1 MLGKKTS
8 SEKNARQMLEDHIK
22 KVGEV
27 LHETMITL
35 EYYFTGR
42 IEEAKVSARKVD
54 TLETQA
60 DDILRGFMVCL
71 QQGAFMPL
79 IRKDIFQV
87 ISTVDKVANAAEST
101 CDFCLSQRPHVYE
114 EFRSAFEDITRANVE
129 MFPDLNAAVEILK
142 LGTFGMAGDEDTR
155 FHDIA
160 QNISLGESSVDD
172 LEWKLTRDIFNS
184 TLELANKMHLHQ
196 LLNHITR
203 ISDLI
208 EDVAD
213 RIQIMITR
221 EVL

>member
-1 MLGKKTS
+1 MLGKKIS
-8 SEKNARQMLEDHIK
+8 PEKNARQMLEDHIN

-27 LHETMITL
+27 LHNTMITL
-35 EYYFTGR
+35 EYYFNGQ
-42 IEEAKVSARKVD
+42 IEEAKSCAKEVD
-54 TLETQA
+54 KLETQA

-79 IRKDIFQV
+79 IRKDVFQV
-87 ISTVDKVANAAEST
+87 ISAVDKVANAAEST
-101 CDFCLSQRPHVYE
+101 CDFCLSQRPHIYE
-114 EFRSAFEDITRANVE
+114 EFRGAFEDIVRANVD

-142 LGTFGMAGDEDTR
+142 LGTFGVAGDTDTN
-155 FHDIA
+155 FYDIA
-160 QNISLGESSVDD
+160 QKISVSESNVDE
-172 LEWKLTRDIFNS
+172 LEWKLTRDIFS
-184 TLELANKMHLHQ
+184 SDLPLANKMHLHE
-196 LLNHITR
+196 LLNHISK

>member
-1 MLGKKTS
+1 MLGKKKS
-8 SEKNARQMLEDHIK
+8 SEKDARQRLEDHIN

-27 LHETMITL
+27 LQKTMITL
-35 EYYFTGR
+35 ECYFNGQ
-42 IEEAKVSARKVD
+42 IEPAKTYAKEVD
-54 TLETQA
+54 KLETEA

-87 ISTVDKVANAAEST
+87 ISAVDKVANAAEST
-101 CDFCLSQRPHVYE
+101 CDFSWAQRPQIHQKFCE
-114 EFRSAFEDITRANVE
+114 AFEDIIRANVK
-129 MFPDLNAAVEILK
+129 MFPDLNAAVDILK
-142 LGTFGMAGDEDTR
+142 LGTFGMAGDMDTN
-155 FHDIA
+155 FYDIA
-160 QNISLGESSVDD
+160 QNISVSESNVDE
-172 LEWKLTRDIFNS
+172 LEWKLTRDIFS
-184 TLELANKMHLHQ
+184 SDIPLANKMHLHE